1 MFGEYRT
8 LSAKPGYSYTYT
20 DGWTL
25 SANPV
30 YSYTY
35 TDGWVYHGR
44 SRYSCESVIRIILA
58 ETSLRS
64 TVQRE
69 DALNNKIRAAKKL
82 ADIDS
87 NSSQLRQLKQLVGE
101 TQKNTCRSS
110 TNTLRMGVY
119 APCGIIEKR
128 VHFSEEQSCL
138 VSPGRA
144 G

>member
-8 LSAKPGYSYTYT
+8 LSAKPGYSYTH
-20 DGWTL
+20 
-25 SANPV
+25 
-30 YSYTY
+30 

-87 NSSQLRQLKQLVGE
+87 NSSQLRQLFTTRKGVGE
-101 TQKNTCRSS
+101 TQKKHVPIKYEHS
-110 TNTLRMGVY
+110 TNGSV
-119 APCGIIEKR
+119 CS
-128 VHFSEEQSCL
+128 VWDH
-138 VSPGRA
+138 
-144 G
+144 